1 MILFEQ
7 LLLLSFLL
15 KNKFN
20 ENSKNFKHIIVFSI
34 YSFTDKE
41 TGTDILSHD
50 THFYY
55 FSVADRFFL

>member
-1 MILFEQ
+1 MNYTSILFEQ
-7 LLLLSFLL
+7 LLLLSFLQ

-50 THFYY
+50 IHFLLLLC
-55 FSVADRFFL
+55 R

>member
-1 MILFEQ
+1 MNYTSIIFEK

-20 ENSKNFKHIIVFSI
+20 ENLKNFKHIIVFSI

-41 TGTDILSHD
+41 TCTDILSHD
-50 THFYY
+50 THFLLLLC
-55 FSVADRFFL
+55 R

>member
-1 MILFEQ
+1 MNYTSILFEQ
-7 LLLLSFLL
+7 LLLLSFLQ

-50 THFYY
+50 THFLLLLC
-55 FSVADRFFL
+55 R

>member
-1 MILFEQ
+1 MNYTSILFEQ
-7 LLLLSFLL
+7 LLLLSFLQ

-41 TGTDILSHD
+41 TGTDI
-50 THFYY
+50 FEP
-55 FSVADRFFL
+55 